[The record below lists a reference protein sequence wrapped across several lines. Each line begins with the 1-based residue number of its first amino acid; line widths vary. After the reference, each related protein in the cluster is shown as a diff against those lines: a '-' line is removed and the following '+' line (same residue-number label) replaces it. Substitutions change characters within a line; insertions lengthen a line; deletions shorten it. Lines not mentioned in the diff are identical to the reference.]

1 MTELMRLLLD
11 FDWVSF
17 SLFMVA
23 IACLCF
29 VGWVGSLFSEE
40 IVAADDEL
48 PSVQDIIDHQS
59 RRKNDRK
66 DR

>member
-23 IACLCF
+23 ICCLCF
-29 VGWVGSLFSEE
+29 VGYVGSLFSEE
-40 IVAADDEL
+40 IIAADDEP
-48 PSVQDIIDHQS
+48 PSVPETIDHPS

-66 DR
+66 DS